1 MARLSGQSSG
11 RQTGQGTSAEAIRQQ
26 REELRRQR
34 ELRLQQQ
41 QQAERQRQRPQYRTE
56 QSPIVP
62 AATSSSRYSQF
73 GIYRNQP
80 GDVVD
85 TLASSLPRRTT
96 TTARSDI
103 NRTVPR
109 VKKRYRPGTKAL
121 REIRQYQKSTDLLIR
136 KLPFAR
142 LVREI
147 SLDFVGPSYG
157 LRWQSNAILALQE
170 ALESFLIHLLE
181 DTNLCAI
188 HAKRVTIM
196 QKDIQL
202 ARRIRG
208 QSWIL

>member
-11 RQTGQGTSAEAIRQQ
+11 RQTGQGTSAEAIRKQ

-41 QQAERQRQRPQYRTE
+41 QQAERQQQRQQYRTE

-73 GIYRNQP
+73 GIYRKQP

-96 TTARSDI
+96 TTRPEV

>member
-41 QQAERQRQRPQYRTE
+41 QQAERRQQQRQQYRTE

-62 AATSSSRYSQF
+62 AAATSSRYSQF

-85 TLASSLPRRTT
+85 TFGIIATT
-96 TTARSDI
+96 KNDNKNETGV

-121 REIRQYQKSTDLLIR
+121 REIRQYQNPLI
-136 KLPFAR
+136 
-142 LVREI
+142 
-147 SLDFVGPSYG
+147 Y
-157 LRWQSNAILALQE
+157 
-170 ALESFLIHLLE
+170 
-181 DTNLCAI
+181 
-188 HAKRVTIM
+188 
-196 QKDIQL
+196 
-202 ARRIRG
+202 
-208 QSWIL
+208 

>member
-41 QQAERQRQRPQYRTE
+41 QQAERQQQRQQYRTE

-96 TTARSDI
+96 TTRPEV

-121 REIRQYQKSTDLLIR
+121 REIRQYQKSSDFLIR
-136 KLPFAR
+136 MFPFSR

>member
-41 QQAERQRQRPQYRTE
+41 QQAERQQQRQQYRTE

-85 TLASSLPRRTT
+85 TLASSLPRRTAT
-96 TTARSDI
+96 TRPEV

>member
-41 QQAERQRQRPQYRTE
+41 QQAERQQQRQQYRTE

-96 TTARSDI
+96 TTRPEV

-121 REIRQYQKSTDLLIR
+121 REIRQYQKSSDLLIR